1 MSVTVSIKTDRAAW
15 KAAVEKA
22 ADFAAAALAE
32 QIMTDSHDK
41 IPKEEGTLRDIGRIV
56 KADFGSRDLVWSN
69 VYAAYQWYGMRVDG
83 THVVVVEN
91 YTTPGTGKMWV
102 EQARAESGDNWQK
115 VTQNGFTEGM
125 K

>member
-83 THVVVVEN
+83 THVVEN

-115 VTQNGFTEGM
+115 VTQNAFAEGLG